1 MERKKGRGWYSFG
14 AWNLAQLENEWHFN
28 PPGPQDEGSGGD
40 GGVHHCETIQRK
52 KEGKRGGKNETER
65 IGSVE
70 SRSKGREV
78 KTQRRLFHEETKGDR
93 GRVERG
99 RERTR
104 VSRVCSNT
112 NVPCT
117 TFHLRRLF
125 LFAHPSSSPFRPLR
139 VEGLASSAP
148 LHLHCIIHTRDTR
161 VLPRERTRPRTST
174 FPPPLMRGSSRR
186 QLWKRE
192 SPSHF
197 RTVHSRIEDT
207 RFFVSIENNSLTLF
221 N

>member
-148 LHLHCIIHTRDTR
+148 LHLHCIIHTRDTECYPVNVR
-161 VLPRERTRPRTST
+161 AHVRPRFLHLWCEGRAAASSGNEKARATSGQSRP
-174 FPPPLMRGSSRR
+174 FQDRGHSF
-186 QLWKRE
+186 
-192 SPSHF
+192 F
-197 RTVHSRIEDT
+197 RFDWE
-207 RFFVSIENNSLTLF
+207 
-221 N
+221 

>member
-78 KTQRRLFHEETKGDR
+78 KTQRRLFHEETKGGR

-112 NVPCT
+112 T
-117 TFHLRRLF
+117 SLAQRSTF
-125 LFAHPSSSPFRPLR
+125 AASSSSPLSPIPPPPPRLFALFAWRDSRR
-139 VEGLASSAP
+139 VR
-148 LHLHCIIHTRDTR
+148 H
-161 VLPRERTRPRTST
+161 ST
-174 FPPPLMRGSSRR
+174 F
-186 QLWKRE
+186 
-192 SPSHF
+192 
-197 RTVHSRIEDT
+197 IA
-207 RFFVSIENNSLTLF
+207 
-221 N
+221 